1 MIAVVARQGSGNENS
16 DWDIIQTNIDGAI
29 TEIAGITPIVV
40 DGKNAK
46 RTISMADSGVTAKA
60 YGDTT
65 AQTPAFGATFKVPS
79 FTVDKFGRL
88 TVAGEHTVTIPD
100 AIASASANGLLTSAD
115 YTLLHGLD
123 TDVTKLK
130 QDVSTLQTSVVT
142 KYSLTLTA
150 GQTST
155 TQNITSSSDILS
167 IEASNATTGETIM
180 VDSALVGTVLTISIE
195 AATDYDIKIIVAT
208 L

>member
-1 MIAVVARQGSGNENS
+1 M
-16 DWDIIQTNIDGAI
+16 
-29 TEIAGITPIVV
+29 
-40 DGKNAK
+40 
-46 RTISMADSGVTAKA
+46 
-60 YGDTT
+60 
-65 AQTPAFGATFKVPS
+65 
-79 FTVDKFGRL
+79 
-88 TVAGEHTVTIPD
+88 
-100 AIASASANGLLTSAD
+100 
-115 YTLLHGLD
+115 HGLD

-150 GQTST
+150 GQTSA
-155 TQNITSSSDILS
+155 TQNITSGSDILS